1 MESWERNVWALALV
15 VFIAF
20 VGFQFFS
27 PFLPLYVIELGVT
40 EPTRV
45 ALWSGVLTAVTPA
58 VSGLLGPLWGRFA
71 DRVGRKM
78 MMIRSLAGFVIIVA
92 AMGLVTSVT
101 QLLILRVLQGVIAG
115 FSVFAMALASV
126 SCPKDKVPVA
136 IGRVQ
141 GAQLL
146 SVAIGPAAGGYVASH
161 FGLRY
166 AFFVTA
172 GMCAI
177 SLVGLILLFD
187 EGRPRAAAGDAA
199 SPRESSFTLR
209 DVLGLRGFPLVLLL
223 LFISQF
229 IDRGLSLLVPLKVA
243 SLPDVTRIAATSGEI
258 ISLAAICATG
268 SALAAGRLAQRWP
281 AERLLLVG
289 LLLGGLPCALM
300 ALARRLAEPHAPA
313 LPHRLLP
320 GRGADPRLL
329 ARRDAGA
336 RRAARRR
343 LRLARPRA
351 CRWAPRRARWSAAAS
366 PRSASPAL
374 SCWTARSPGR
384 APRSCSSA
392 REGFAAAP
400 RRRARPLS
408 ERVTTTGRLTRHAL
422 TRRAGFLLSP
432 HHLNRPPGR
441 TRHAARSAGPEGR
454 GHDRRAEPEA
464 ELAVHSRRGA
474 RGHAHAHRR
483 ARAGGGRARGGGP
496 PRAGDGR
503 RDHGSGL

>member
-27 PFLPLYVIELGVT
+27 PFLPLYVIELGVPD
-40 EPTRV
+40 PTRV

-58 VSGLLGPLWGRFA
+58 VSGLLGPLWGSFA

-78 MMIRSLAGFVIIVA
+78 MMIRSLVGFVIIVA

-146 SVAIGPAAGGYVASH
+146 SVAVGPAAGGYVASH

-177 SLVGLILLFD
+177 ALIGLIFLFT
-187 EGRPRAAAGDAA
+187 EHRPEAEAAGVTAGA
-199 SPRESSFTLR
+199 GTAFGLREIWGTRGLPL
-209 DVLGLRGFPLVLLL
+209 VLGL
-223 LFISQF
+223 LFVGQF

-243 SLPDVTRIAATSGEI
+243 VLPDVTRIAATSGEI

-281 AERLLLVG
+281 AERLLLGG

-300 ALARRLAEPHAPA
+300 ALAPGWQSLMLLRCLTGLCLGGALTLAYSLGGTLVSSE
-313 LPHRLLP
+313 R
-320 GRGADPRLL
+320 RGAAFGWLALSVQVGTAASPLVSGGLAALSLSGAFLL
-329 ARRDAGA
+329 DGALAWLGAAVLLIGA
-336 RRAARRR
+336 RR
-343 LRLARPRA
+343 L
-351 CRWAPRRARWSAAAS
+351 
-366 PRSASPAL
+366 
-374 SCWTARSPGR
+374 
-384 APRSCSSA
+384 
-392 REGFAAAP
+392 
-400 RRRARPLS
+400 
-408 ERVTTTGRLTRHAL
+408 
-422 TRRAGFLLSP
+422 
-432 HHLNRPPGR
+432 
-441 TRHAARSAGPEGR
+441 
-454 GHDRRAEPEA
+454 
-464 ELAVHSRRGA
+464 RRGA
-474 RGHAHAHRR
+474 A
-483 ARAGGGRARGGGP
+483 
-496 PRAGDGR
+496 
-503 RDHGSGL
+503 S

>member
-1 MESWERNVWALALV
+1 MTIDDGTRRGFESWERNVWALALV

-40 EPTRV
+40 DPTRV

-58 VSGLLGPLWGRFA
+58 VSGLLGPLWGRLA

-78 MMIRSLAGFVIIVA
+78 MMIRSLVGFVIIVA

-146 SVAIGPAAGGYVASH
+146 SVAVGPAAGGYVASH

-177 SLVGLILLFD
+177 ALVGLILLFN
-187 EGRPRAAAGDAA
+187 ESRPRDAGDTGPA
-199 SPRESSFTLR
+199 RERSFTLR
-209 DVLGLRGFPLVLLL
+209 DVLGLRGFPLVLGL
-223 LFISQF
+223 LFIGQF

-243 SLPDVTRIAATSGEI
+243 TLPDVTRIAATSGEI

-281 AERLLLVG
+281 PERLLLIG
-289 LLLGGLPCALM
+289 LLVGGLPCALM
-300 ALARRLAEPHAPA
+300 ALAPGWQSLMLLRCLTGLCLGGALTLAYSLGGMLVSSERRGAAFGWLALSVQVGTAASPLVSGGLAA
-313 LPHRLLP
+313 LSLP
-320 GRGADPRLL
+320 GAFLLDGGLAWLGAAVL
-329 ARRDAGA
+329 
-336 RRAARRR
+336 
-343 LRLARPRA
+343 
-351 CRWAPRRARWSAAAS
+351 RRARAA
-366 PRSASPAL
+366 
-374 SCWTARSPGR
+374 C
-384 APRSCSSA
+384 
-392 REGFAAAP
+392 AAAP
-400 RRRARPLS
+400 RPL
-408 ERVTTTGRLTRHAL
+408 
-422 TRRAGFLLSP
+422 
-432 HHLNRPPGR
+432 
-441 TRHAARSAGPEGR
+441 
-454 GHDRRAEPEA
+454 DD
-464 ELAVHSRRGA
+464 
-474 RGHAHAHRR
+474 
-483 ARAGGGRARGGGP
+483 AGGILYC
-496 PRAGDGR
+496 R
-503 RDHGSGL
+503 RIT